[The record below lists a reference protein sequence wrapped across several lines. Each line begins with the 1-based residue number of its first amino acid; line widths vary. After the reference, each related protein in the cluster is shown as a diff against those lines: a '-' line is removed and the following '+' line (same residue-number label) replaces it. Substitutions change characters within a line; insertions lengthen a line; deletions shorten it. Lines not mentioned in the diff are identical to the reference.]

1 MCMAT
6 PFDLQFIFTI
16 ITYPGLEQITV
27 QQFLQRTLML
37 FEHDAIQMLIGV
49 NFSC

>member
-1 MCMAT
+1 MAT
-6 PFDLQFIFTI
+6 PFDPQLFSPI
-16 ITYPGLEQITV
+16 ITYPDPEQITV
-27 QQFLQRTLML
+27 SQFLQRTLML